1 MTDPSIQHY
10 QAFLSHHSADKPIV
24 EELARRLEKAGI
36 STFLDKWHL
45 IPGTPW
51 QPALETALEQSATC
65 VVFVGPSGLGPWQN
79 EEMRAAIVRRVGDR
93 TKSFRVVPVLLPG
106 GRRQQQSKL
115 PPFLVA
121 ATWVEFSH
129 GTVDD
134 ENAFHRLKCGILG
147 IPPMPG
153 PESAIFEGECP
164 YRGLQVFDVDDA
176 RFFFGRD
183 TQVDWML
190 DRLGHDFGSLKEN
203 RFLAVVGASGSGK
216 SSLVRAGLIPA
227 LRSGH
232 SRSGKGIAHSP
243 EWPVVILKP
252 GAEPLKALADA
263 LWLNPVAKTAVP
275 DPLTLADQLRQD
287 ERRLHATIG
296 TALAGQPE
304 HRRLVIVVDQ
314 FEELFTQ
321 FEARLNE
328 CRDDPQRRQRVESE
342 RTAFVDNLLYAA
354 AISGGRS
361 LVILTLR
368 ADFYGKCSSFARL
381 AAALGDAQELVPP
394 LEDNDLRAAIE
405 KPAQA
410 CGLEFEPGLVDLL
423 MQDMQRQPPGALPLL
438 QQSLYMLYERRS
450 GRRLTVKAYRE
461 MGKIEGALEDYAD
474 RFYLETLT
482 TPQQRD
488 ICKRV
493 LMMLVTPGEGAEDTR
508 RRVSRS
514 QLGESVEAD
523 AVLQELVKARLITI
537 SDANSP
543 QVEVTHEALIRGW
556 KRLRQWLNADRASL
570 RTLQELLDAA
580 EDWDKHQRD
589 PAYLLTGSRLLQAE
603 EWRGSHP
610 DDLRDLTVAT
620 EFLDTA
626 VKSRDAAN
634 RRRRTL
640 AVALA
645 TIGSCLLIAAGISSI
660 FFWWEKDRATRNER
674 ESRRL
679 AAESL
684 IQNGITA
691 IQYENDDFGAIHSFT
706 QAMQAAGTDAPAARR
721 AARNLISGSS
731 QSLPHCAFAHKNWV
745 NSAVF
750 SSDGK
755 RVLTGS
761 SDNTARLWDALTG
774 ESLGQPMKHENW
786 VLDVLFSPD
795 GSRVLTVG
803 YDHESRLWDGLTGR
817 SLGQPM
823 KHAKDINSAAFSPD
837 GERVVTGSRDHTA
850 RLWDGITGAPLGQP
864 MTHQDEVYAVAFSPD
879 GTRVLTGSRDDA
891 ARLWDGWTGA
901 PLGQPMEHLIDVASV
916 AFSPDGTRVM
926 TGSWDG
932 TARLL
937 DVMSGS
943 LLGQPM
949 THEAG
954 VTSVAFSPDGTRVLT
969 GSNDGTARLWDGMT
983 GAPLGQRMNHEGAVQ
998 AIAFSPEGTQ
1008 VLTGSNDR
1016 TARLWDGMTGESL
1029 CQPMQHPGWVSS
1041 VAFSPD
1047 GMSVLTGD
1055 ARSTARIWKNME
1067 SAPLRLELNPTRQ
1080 IRDIVFSPNG
1090 NLFVTTYDEPLPE
1103 NLIPPPAARLWD
1115 SLSGTPIGKPMEHDD
1130 TVLDVAFSPDGKR
1143 IMTWSSNTV
1152 RLWNTMT
1159 GAPIGHPI
1167 HHNCAVVEAILSQQV
1182 TASRVLTG
1190 CQNGTA
1196 RLWDCMTG
1204 VSLGEPI
1211 NNEGNLMALA
1221 LSPDGTR
1228 ALTGDV
1234 DGTARL
1240 WDTSSGTPLGQ
1251 PMTHEE
1257 AVISVAFSPDGTR
1270 VLTGSRDDTAR
1281 LWDGHTG
1288 VSLCAPMSHDYW
1300 VFALA
1305 FSRDGNRVLTGSGD
1319 NTARLFDAMS
1329 GKPIGQPM
1337 KHKYLTDVNF
1347 SPNGELVLTVDQ
1359 DSAFLWDGMTGAPL
1373 GHPMRD
1379 KSDVSAA
1386 TFSRD
1391 GRRVLTGDREGNVQV
1406 WEIPPTAL
1414 DDPERIWLST
1424 EVRTG
1429 WTIENGSRRA
1439 LTPEEHQA
1447 KKKRLDALG
1456 GDCLNRTY
1464 NDLTEVEKLELRTPL
1479 HIPISATAASS
1490 QP

>member
-24 EELARRLEKAGI
+24 EELARRLEQAGI

-190 DRLGHDFGSLKEN
+190 DRLGRDFGSLKEN

-263 LWLNPVAKTAVP
+263 LWLDPVAKAAVP

-296 TALAGQPE
+296 TALAGHPE

-328 CRDDPQRRQRVESE
+328 CRDDPQRRHRVESE

-368 ADFYGKCSSFARL
+368 ADFYGKFSSFARL

-405 KPAQA
+405 RPAQA

-482 TPQQRD
+482 TPQQRE

-508 RRVSRS
+508 RRVCRS

-610 DDLRDLTVAT
+610 DDLLDLTVAT

-626 VKSRDAAN
+626 VKSRDAAK
-634 RRRRTL
+634 RRRRTIAVTL
-640 AVALA
+640 AA
-645 TIGSCLLIAAGISSI
+645 IGSCLLIAAGISSV
-660 FFWWEKDRATRNER
+660 FLWWEKDRATRNER
-674 ESRRL
+674 ETRRL

-691 IQYENDDFGAIHSFT
+691 IQYENDDFGAIYNFT
-706 QAMQAAGTDAPAARR
+706 KAMKAAGTDASVTRR

-731 QSLPHCAFAHKNWV
+731 RSLPIRSFVQCDPFGDAFSPDGKCVLIQNNNKKNSVRLWESMTGEPLGRPMEHNSYVEAMAYSSDGKRIVTSQDNAVRIWDAITAAPLGSPMKHDDKVIDVTFSPDGTRILTASNDNTARLWNIMTGEQLGQAMKHKDDVDFVIFSPDGTRVLTGSDDDTARLWDGRTGAQLGEPMKHEDDVRSGSFSPDGTRVLTGSNDSTARLWNGLTGVQIGQPMEHDGSVIVAKFSPDGTRILTGAADRRARLWHGTTGAPLSKWMLHRGRV
-745 NSAVF
+745 NDVAF
-750 SSDGK
+750 SPDGK
-755 RVLTGS
+755 RVLTGCEDFYAYIWDGMTGDS
-761 SDNTARLWDALTG
+761 LGRAMSHEGFVNHVEFSSDGTRILTGCSDNTSRIWDAMNGLPLGRTLTREG
-774 ESLGQPMKHENW
+774 LYYE
-786 VLDVLFSPD
+786 DV
-795 GSRVLTVG
+795 RAV
-803 YDHESRLWDGLTGR
+803 
-817 SLGQPM
+817 
-823 KHAKDINSAAFSPD
+823 AFSPD
-837 GERVVTGSRDHTA
+837 GTRVLIGDRDSAFLWDGVTGEPLGMPMKHNHENNWITSVAFSSDGRRVLTGSGDGA
-850 RLWDGITGAPLGQP
+850 RLWDGITGAPIGQQ
-864 MTHQDEVYAVAFSPD
+864 MTHASGAIAVFSTDGLRVLTGSYDRTARLWDGMTGAALCQPLKHQDWVYAVAFSPD
-879 GTRVLTGSRDDA
+879 GTRMLSGTSATV
-891 ARLWDGWTGA
+891 RLWDA
-901 PLGQPMEHLIDVASV
+901 VLCLPLGRPMVHDDEIN
-916 AFSPDGTRVM
+916 
-926 TGSWDG
+926 
-932 TARLL
+932 
-937 DVMSGS
+937 
-943 LLGQPM
+943 
-949 THEAG
+949 
-954 VTSVAFSPDGTRVLT
+954 SVAFSPDGTRVLT
-969 GSNDGTARLWDGMT
+969 GCDDDTAKLWDGMT
-983 GAPLGQRMNHEGAVQ
+983 GAPR
-998 AIAFSPEGTQ
+998 
-1008 VLTGSNDR
+1008 
-1016 TARLWDGMTGESL
+1016 
-1029 CQPMQHPGWVSS
+1029 
-1041 VAFSPD
+1041 
-1047 GMSVLTGD
+1047 
-1055 ARSTARIWKNME
+1055 
-1067 SAPLRLELNPTRQ
+1067 
-1080 IRDIVFSPNG
+1080 
-1090 NLFVTTYDEPLPE
+1090 
-1103 NLIPPPAARLWD
+1103 
-1115 SLSGTPIGKPMEHDD
+1115 
-1130 TVLDVAFSPDGKR
+1130 
-1143 IMTWSSNTV
+1143 
-1152 RLWNTMT
+1152 
-1159 GAPIGHPI
+1159 
-1167 HHNCAVVEAILSQQV
+1167 
-1182 TASRVLTG
+1182 
-1190 CQNGTA
+1190 
-1196 RLWDCMTG
+1196 
-1204 VSLGEPI
+1204 
-1211 NNEGNLMALA
+1211 
-1221 LSPDGTR
+1221 
-1228 ALTGDV
+1228 
-1234 DGTARL
+1234 
-1240 WDTSSGTPLGQ
+1240 GQ
-1251 PMTHEE
+1251 PMKHEDD
-1257 AVISVAFSPDGTR
+1257 VVSVAFSPDGTR
-1270 VLTGSRDDTAR
+1270 VLTGSRDYTAR
-1281 LWDGHTG
+1281 LWDGMTG
-1288 VSLCAPMSHDYW
+1288 AQLGHAMIHRDAVN
-1300 VFALA
+1300 VVA
-1305 FSRDGNRVLTGSGD
+1305 FTPDGTRVLTGSD
-1319 NTARLFDAMS
+1319 DSTAR
-1329 GKPIGQPM
+1329 
-1337 KHKYLTDVNF
+1337 
-1347 SPNGELVLTVDQ
+1347 
-1359 DSAFLWDGMTGAPL
+1359 LWDGMTGAPL
-1373 GHPMRD
+1373 GQPLIHED
-1379 KSDVSAA
+1379 HVTAVA
-1386 TFSRD
+1386 FSPD
-1391 GRRVLTGDREGNVQV
+1391 GTRALTGGDNYNNARL
-1406 WEIPPTAL
+1406 WEVPPPAL

-1439 LTPEEHQA
+1439 LTPEEHHE

-1464 NDLTEVEKLELRTPL
+1464 NDLTEAEKLELRTPL
-1479 HIPISATAASS
+1479 HIPTSAKMATAASS